1 MVWECKGFKTKVS
14 WERETGRKR
23 EKYVQQKKE
32 CLKWE
37 SQREWHKE
45 REWDIETDV
54 EIETEKKER

>member
-37 SQREWHKE
+37 SQREW
-45 REWDIETDV
+45 DIETDV